1 MLVTQARA
9 QLLGGSCVAQH
20 ISTDA
25 GCRGV
30 RLYLSGKSPF
40 PAGKGHLCECEV
52 NEVAKYE
59 GEGITLMH
67 DFSLSPAAG

>member
-1 MLVTQARA
+1 MLGTQARA
-9 QLLGGSCVAQH
+9 QLLGGSCVAEH

-52 NEVAKYE
+52 TEVAKHE

-67 DFSLSPAAG
+67 DFCLSPAAG